1 MKTINVESPTHF
13 WSLIKSREEI
23 FEDNQSL
30 KKFIYITEMY
40 IKGCN
45 CGGTD
50 KKELMDNQYRI
61 ISKDVEIYELL
72 KREFECEE
80 IIFNDINPINV
91 W

>member
-1 MKTINVESPTHF
+1 MRTINIESPTHF
-13 WSLIKSREEI
+13 WSRIKSKEEI

-30 KKFIYITEMY
+30 TKFIYIAEMY

-50 KKELMDNQYRI
+50 KKELMDNQYKMI
-61 ISKDVEIYELL
+61 TKDVEIYELL

-80 IIFNDINPINV
+80 IIFN
-91 W
+91 